1 MIFRLRYLYSE
12 FPGNVFSWKNHISCG
27 HYKKEEEQ
35 SQNKTL
41 FLEKLSLVLTESGLS
56 LTRPDVIMSIT
67 QFLAEA
73 ANWHSQSNISLYL
86 AWKCVQ
92 YGAGAF

>member
-1 MIFRLRYLYSE
+1 MYFLGKITLA
-12 FPGNVFSWKNHISCG
+12 VATT
-27 HYKKEEEQ
+27 KKEEEKQ

-41 FLEKLSLVLTESGLS
+41 FLKKLSLVLTESGLS
-56 LTRPDVIMSIT
+56 LTRPDIIVSIT
-67 QFLAEA
+67 RFLSEA

-92 YGAGAF
+92 YGTGVF